1 MRNSSLN
8 AIHDLAKEHNQVVF
22 IGSDLGPNTL
32 SKMKTEFP
40 DRFFMEGISEQHI
53 LGMSAGLAMNGFIPY
68 VNTIAS
74 FITRRCFENI
84 VVDLCIHK
92 LPVRLI
98 GNGAGGVYAP
108 LGPTHQAIEDIAIM
122 RTLPNMTVLCPC
134 DAVEASALIKE
145 TIDWPNPIYIRLG
158 KGGDRVITNKQAD
171 IKIGKAELKRQ
182 PKDVIF
188 LTTGVMTQNAL
199 DAAEELMKS
208 NVDCGVLH
216 FSSIKPLDHD
226 ALKAW
231 LPKVQVIVTVEE
243 HLRAGG
249 FGSSIL
255 EFCNDYMPDQ
265 VSKIHRV
272 GIEDKFSTEY
282 GSQKTL
288 WEHWKIDFMSIS
300 QKIKKILK
308 IASEH

>member
-8 AIHDLAKEHNQVVF
+8 AVYELAKKHSEVIF
-22 IGSDLGPNTL
+22 IGSDLGPTTL

-53 LGMSAGLAMNGFIPY
+53 IGMSAGLAMNGFIPY

-84 VVDLCIHK
+84 AVDLCMHN

-122 RTLPNMTVLCPC
+122 RSLPNMTVLCPC
-134 DAVEASALIKE
+134 DAVEASALIYE
-145 TIDWPNPIYIRLG
+145 TIKWPSPVYIRLG
-158 KGGDRVITNKQAD
+158 KGGDRIITKNQSD
-171 IKIGKAELKRQ
+171 VKIGKASLKRQ
-182 PKDVIF
+182 PKDVLF
-188 LTTGVMTQNAL
+188 LTTGVMAQNAL
-199 DAAEELMKS
+199 DASGVLMEA
-208 NVDCGVLH
+208 NLGCGVLH

-226 ALKAW
+226 SLQRW
-231 LPKVQVIVTVEE
+231 IPKVPIIITVEE

-249 FGSSIL
+249 LGSTIL

-265 VSKIHRV
+265 VSKIYRI
-272 GIEDKFSTEY
+272 GIQDKFSDEY

-288 WEHWKIDFMSIS
+288 WEHWEIDHITIS
-300 QKIKKILK
+300 KKVKKILK
-308 IASEH
+308 IS